1 MMICEVVMQARVAEG
16 ENEGMHQHHVT
27 YAFMEPHGATFSL
40 NRNYATNIFVSISVH
55 AQPRRQT

>member
-1 MMICEVVMQARVAEG
+1 MQARVAEG